1 MLYIKN
7 IVFFTSHQKGC
18 ESTPSPSHTHVFSL
32 IFLHFASDLSH
43 NSEIFHPLVYAHA
56 EGTPSGALPE
66 QPSRDASLYLPRKD
80 GGERVRGGAVQVI
93 YKTGR
98 KLE

>member
-1 MLYIKN
+1 MRHHLFN
-7 IVFFTSHQKGC
+7 ILM
-18 ESTPSPSHTHVFSL
+18 VFSL

-66 QPSRDASLYLPRKD
+66 QPRRNITLQIYYDQKYPLWEDFISLKEKNIFP
-80 GGERVRGGAVQVI
+80 
-93 YKTGR
+93 
-98 KLE
+98 

>member
-18 ESTPSPSHTHVFSL
+18 EATPSPSYTHVFSL

-43 NSEIFHPLVYAHA
+43 NSEIFHPLAYAHA

-66 QPSRDASLYLPRKD
+66 QPSRNITLQIYYDQKYPLWEDFISLKEKNIFP
-80 GGERVRGGAVQVI
+80 
-93 YKTGR
+93 
-98 KLE
+98 